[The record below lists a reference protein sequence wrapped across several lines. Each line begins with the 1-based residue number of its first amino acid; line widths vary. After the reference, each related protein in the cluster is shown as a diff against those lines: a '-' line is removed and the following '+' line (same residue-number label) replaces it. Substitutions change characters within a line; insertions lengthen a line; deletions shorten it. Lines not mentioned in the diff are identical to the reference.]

1 MFFLSKWIT
10 THEFAPLQTINVFHK
25 EHDRVPVPESPIR
38 NNHVYF
44 RKKLS
49 IKKNGQVTMDI
60 SADDY
65 YKLYING
72 VLYRPGTCFLLR

>member
-44 RKKLS
+44 RKKLL
-49 IKKNGQVTMDI
+49 IKKNG
-60 SADDY
+60 
-65 YKLYING
+65 
-72 VLYRPGTCFLLR
+72 